1 MAGKAAADSLNSPA
15 LSISALAKRF
25 GLSRSTLLHYHR
37 IQLFRPSGRSPA
49 GYRIYGADSIAR
61 LGRICELRQAGLALR
76 TIKRVLD
83 SQTPLA
89 EVLEEQIG
97 VLNRQVSELRVQQRV
112 VLSLLE
118 LSASGAKRAG
128 PRTLSKETWTEMF
141 RAIGMSDEEMHRWH
155 ANFEKNMPA
164 AHADFLHSL
173 GLDAEEIR
181 RIRAWSAALSPA

>member
-1 MAGKAAADSLNSPA
+1 MAGKAAADPLTSA
-15 LSISALAKRF
+15 LTISALAKRF

-37 IQLFRPSGRSPA
+37 IHLFKPSGRSGS
-49 GYRIYGADSIAR
+49 GYRIYGPDAVAR
-61 LGRICELRQAGLALR
+61 LGRICELRQAGLPLR

-97 VLNRQVSELRVQQRV
+97 VLNRQVSQLRVQQRV

-118 LSASGAKRAG
+118 LSSKRRG
-128 PRTLSKETWTEMF
+128 QRTLSKQTWTEMF
-141 RAIGMSDEEMHRWH
+141 RAIGMSDEEMRQWH
-155 ANFEKNMPA
+155 ANFEKNMPS

-173 GLDAEEIR
+173 GLDAAEIQ
-181 RIRAWSAALSPA
+181 RIRAWSAG